1 MRSINSVFGQ
11 MRNAVK
17 KDKRKVYDTNAKADK
32 KEKGIRKEQEKDL
45 KKDTKQKAKA
55 EKKIE
60 KDMKKRGLG
69 GSNPDLP
76 PELGVLSKEAQTDVV
91 ETNAMIDSL
100 GNTVSDLKLM
110 AKRMGNEL
118 EVQNERLDHLKA
130 STDKTEVR
138 LKATN
143 VKVKKAM

>member
-1 MRSINSVFGQ
+1 
-11 MRNAVK
+11 MRNAMK
-17 KDKRKVYDTNAKADK
+17 KDKKKVYDTNTKADK
-32 KEKGIRKEQEKDL
+32 AEKGIRKEQDKEA
-45 KKDTKQKAKA
+45 KKESKQKAKA
-55 EKKIE
+55 DKKQE

-76 PELGVLSKEAQTDVV
+76 PELGVLSKQAQNDVV
-91 ETNAMIDSL
+91 ETNDMLDSL
-100 GNTVSDLKLM
+100 GGTVADLKQM

-143 VKVKKAM
+143 VKVKKAI